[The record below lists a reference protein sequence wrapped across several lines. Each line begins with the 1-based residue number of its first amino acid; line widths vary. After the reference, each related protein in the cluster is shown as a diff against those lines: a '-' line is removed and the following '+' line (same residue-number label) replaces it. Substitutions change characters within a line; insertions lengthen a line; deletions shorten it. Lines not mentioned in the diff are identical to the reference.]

1 MYIEGMEGW
10 FSSSRGPRFEAQ
22 HAHGPSSLLSLTTV
36 SGDQMTSF
44 GLLRTY
50 QIHK

>member
-44 GLLRTY
+44 GLLRT
-50 QIHK
+50 